1 MSHGLDQSEMLR
13 LLGYNIAQAAIP
25 PYKLFESLIG
35 LPLGLRQVEFS
46 ILTLID
52 TNEKVTHKRLSTALG
67 VAAPNLTIVLDRL
80 EQRQLVKRTRSQHD
94 GRVQHIELTAR
105 GRALHG
111 KAKRSPTRWRTT
123 CSVTSAPANARCC
136 SNCCRRWRRNDT
148 CKSPGT
154 GRGRRAD
161 GKNCSRPYGFLI
173 PRCRPR
179 FLWAWARESPIGR
192 GAITY

>member
-46 ILTLID
+46 ILTLVD

-80 EQRQLVKRTRSQHD
+80 EQRQLVKRTRSPHD
-94 GRVQHIELTAR
+94 GRVQHIELTAK

-111 KAKRSPTRWRTT
+111 KAKQIADSMENELL
-123 CSVTSAPANARCC
+123 SHFSAGERAMLFELLQKVA
-136 SNCCRRWRRNDT
+136 T
-148 CKSPGT
+148 Q
-154 GRGRRAD
+154 RRA
-161 GKNCSRPYGFLI
+161 
-173 PRCRPR
+173 
-179 FLWAWARESPIGR
+179 
-192 GAITY
+192 